1 MSAIPQVLGLI
12 PHRPPFLFVDE
23 IVSESADGL
32 VARRTWRQD
41 EAFYKGHYPGAPI
54 TPGVLLC
61 EAVFQAGALYLARSH
76 AGREAPRGVP
86 LLVKISDVRFR
97 SPVYP
102 GDTVTIEVRKKDEM
116 AGFYL
121 MAGAMSFLGLEKKTF
136 LVFGVANRRSVA
148 WAVGKSLEDEGAL
161 VVYSVRSDAR
171 RKSLEALLSGRP
183 VVVCDVEREGAVDR
197 AAAEVAALGHPRL
210 QGLVHSIA
218 FANYS
223 GGFQPFHETHRKD
236 FLQAA
241 AVSAFSLVEISRAFR
256 PHLARDASVVTI
268 GISSLLVTPDN
279 YGYMGPIK
287 AALDSSARFLA
298 KSFSADSQVRFNVVG
313 SGPLKTSA
321 SAGIPGY
328 LESYLY
334 AEKLTFRKRNLE
346 TQEVAN
352 AVLFLLSGRSSG
364 INGATV
370 TVDAG
375 LGSNMFD
382 KDVIRLAMRPE
393 R

>member
-1 MSAIPQVLGLI
+1 V
-12 PHRPPFLFVDE
+12 
-23 IVSESADGL
+23 
-32 VARRTWRQD
+32 
-41 EAFYKGHYPGAPI
+41 
-54 TPGVLLC
+54 
-61 EAVFQAGALYLARSH
+61 
-76 AGREAPRGVP
+76 
-86 LLVKISDVRFR
+86 
-97 SPVYP
+97 
-102 GDTVTIEVRKKDEM
+102 
-116 AGFYL
+116 
-121 MAGAMSFLGLEKKTF
+121 SFLGLKGKSL
-136 LVFGVANRRSVA
+136 LVLGVANKRSVA
-148 WAVGKSLEDEGAL
+148 WAVGRSLEEEGAT

-171 RKSLEALLSGRP
+171 RKSLADLLGKRP
-183 VVVCDVEREGAVDR
+183 VFVCDVEAEGAVD
-197 AAAEVAALGHPRL
+197 ALAAEVAAAGHAPL
-210 QGLVHSIA
+210 HGIVHSIA
-218 FANYS
+218 FANYAE
-223 GGFQPFHETHRKD
+223 GLQPFHATKRRD

-241 AVSAFSLVEISRAFR
+241 SVSAFSLVELARAFA
-256 PHLARDASVVTI
+256 PHLAKDASVVAI

-298 KSFSADSQVRFNVVG
+298 KSFSAHSDVRFNIVG

-328 LESYLY
+328 LESYLF

-352 AVLFLLSGRSSG
+352 TVLFLLSPRSSG
-364 INGATV
+364 INGATL

-382 KDVIRLAMRPE
+382 KDVIRLAMRPD